1 MNPWPDE
8 RAYLTAWWRYGL
20 AIWAWDRGEPQYLAH
35 VVASGYIIPPQL
47 APIVGD
53 IIGGK
58 RTVNDKAVAKLKAG
72 SIASAVAAC
81 RLACA
86 RDIERAQRASA
97 KDDGRQARTKS
108 DSAPIAVRRD
118 SDDNREAPP
127 AQLFNHGASAF
138 ASCRNNAGS
147 GIGIRRLGWPD
158 SGSRSMRM
166 SGAAPGRR
174 CAAKPWSIAAPA

>member
-118 SDDNREAPP
+118 SDDNREAP
-127 AQLFNHGASAF
+127 QLS
-138 ASCRNNAGS
+138 SS
-147 GIGIRRLGWPD
+147 TT
-158 SGSRSMRM
+158 
-166 SGAAPGRR
+166 
-174 CAAKPWSIAAPA
+174 APAPSPAVATTPDPASESAGWVGPTRDLVRCG